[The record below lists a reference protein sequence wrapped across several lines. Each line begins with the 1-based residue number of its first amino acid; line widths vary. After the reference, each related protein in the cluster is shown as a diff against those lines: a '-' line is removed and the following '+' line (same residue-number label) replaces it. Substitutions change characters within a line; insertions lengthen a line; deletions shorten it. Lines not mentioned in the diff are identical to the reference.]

1 MADHGIK
8 SLGDALGDVINQLGI
23 KRKLDETRAIEAW
36 YQIAGPTINEV
47 TESVWIERKKL
58 LVKVSSSVW
67 RQELHLQRR
76 AWLQRLNEKAGDYV
90 VQEIIFR

>member
-1 MADHGIK
+1 MADHGFK

-36 YQIAGPTINEV
+36 HQIAGPTINEV
-47 TESVWIERKKL
+47 TESVWMERKKL

-67 RQELHLQRR
+67 RQELHLQRQ
-76 AWLQRLNEKAGDYV
+76 AWLKRLNEQAGDYV
-90 VQEIIFR
+90 VQEIVFR

>member
-1 MADHGIK
+1 MSDHGFK

-23 KRKLDETRAIEAW
+23 KRKLDETRTIEAW
-36 YQIAGPTINEV
+36 YQIAGATVNEV

-67 RQELHLQRR
+67 RQELHLQRH
-76 AWLQRLNEKAGDYV
+76 AWLKRLNEEAGV
-90 VQEIIFR
+90 NIVTEIVFR